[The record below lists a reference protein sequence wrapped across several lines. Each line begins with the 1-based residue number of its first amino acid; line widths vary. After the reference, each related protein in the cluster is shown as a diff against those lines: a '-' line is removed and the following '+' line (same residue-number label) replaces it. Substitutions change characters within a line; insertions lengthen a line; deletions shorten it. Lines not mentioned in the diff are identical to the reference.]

1 MIFAIPTK
9 NNNADFNW
17 EADTDKFSV
26 VKKASVLDTSVKAAK
41 YVVDD
46 DTNKIICMIIDDNS
60 TSDDQYGI
68 ATSVYKMDGSTGADF
83 YIDSE
88 KLTDKEVASGVDKN
102 SIKNKENLALYKIK
116 KTTSGDYEFTLINSK
131 DDNGNGLVKNYAKA
145 PNKKVNVKN
154 GYVEFV
160 DTDANGDEI
169 SSTSEKINLYDKAIV
184 YVYDKSDEEYS
195 IGSTSDLTDDS
206 VVSIKL
212 YQTSNDSKDDFG
224 GLVNYITIV
233 ME

>member
-1 MIFAIPTK
+1 
-9 NNNADFNW
+9 
-17 EADTDKFSV
+17 
-26 VKKASVLDTSVKAAK
+26 
-41 YVVDD
+41 
-46 DTNKIICMIIDDNS
+46 
-60 TSDDQYGI
+60 
-68 ATSVYKMDGSTGADF
+68 MDGSTGADF

-88 KLTDKEVASGVDKN
+88 KLTDKEVASGVDN
-102 SIKNKENLALYKIK
+102 DSIKNKEKLALYKIK
-116 KTTSGDYEFTLINSK
+116 KTTSGDYEFTLVGSPTKENPT
-131 DDNGNGLVKNYAKA
+131 GLVKEYTKS
-145 PNKKVNVKN
+145 PDKKVKVNVKN

-160 DTDANGDEI
+160 DLNDKDEEV
-169 SSTSEKINLYDKAIV
+169 STTSLKFNLYDKAIV
-184 YVYDKSDEEYS
+184 YIYDKSDKEYS